1 MKTNKPFVLAIHMD
15 SRNSFGGYNE
25 DKILRK
31 DYATKQG
38 LMQGA
43 HYWARYNQADKD
55 DLWRGGYYS
64 NYVLTLHGDSS
75 RLVLHAF
82 EVRGDKDGTTVAI
95 DLSSIAN
102 RSGLGED
109 IRGDAYKQAS
119 SKKAGA

>member
-1 MKTNKPFVLAIHMD
+1 
-15 SRNSFGGYNE
+15 
-25 DKILRK
+25 
-31 DYATKQG
+31 
-38 LMQGA
+38 MQAA
-43 HYWARYNQADKD
+43 HYWARYNRYHLDPSTRN
-55 DLWRGGYYS
+55 LWRGGYYS

-82 EVRGDKDGTTVAI
+82 EVRGDKDGTTVAV
-95 DLSSIAN
+95 DLTSIVS